1 MDTSGRRKR
10 WRSKEPKPDRQ
21 RSGDGRPMFT
31 WLRAL
36 VILLFGILIVQLVRM
51 QVVQG
56 DEYAQRAE
64 INALREVQIP
74 PARGLIY
81 DRNLRPLVQNSAVFS
96 AAIVPGDLPE
106 GGEGDVY
113 RLLASVIGVPVA
125 EIEERVSE
133 GEARE
138 GAYSPA
144 VIKEGLDWETALI
157 LKELEPH
164 APGLRLLMEP
174 ARSYVAG
181 SSLSHV
187 LGYVGPISA
196 EEFVA
201 FSELEYLVQDFI
213 GKSGVELF
221 YEPILRGKPG
231 EKLIEVNAAGRELEV
246 ISERRPLDG
255 SNLVLTI
262 DVELQNEVVRV
273 LAQYAG
279 SSDNAAA
286 VVMDVHTGEVLA
298 MVSLP
303 TFDSNIFTG
312 SLSEA
317 DLAAVL
323 EDVGKPLVNHTI
335 AERYPPGSSFKP
347 IVGAAALQEGVA
359 TAGTV
364 IISEGYILVQN
375 EYNPNALELF
385 PDWAALGALDFY
397 GGLAMSSNVY
407 FYYLAGGN
415 SEDEFR
421 GLGEERVA
429 LYARAFGLGE
439 ISGIDLPGESAGVVP
454 DAIWKEETVG
464 DPWTLGDTYNFG
476 IGQGYLSVT
485 PLQMVTAV
493 AAIANG
499 GKLLIPH
506 LLMEVRDDQ
515 GNILQQVE
523 TEVRRTVPVERS
535 YLDIVGE
542 AMLQSVTN
550 GVADTAAVSGLA
562 VAGKTGTAEFGL
574 AREDGSFETHGW
586 FVGFAPYEEPEV
598 AIVVFVQRGE
608 GGQNA
613 AAAAKI
619 LDYYFNGAQLA
630 QKSEGGQ

>member
-1 MDTSGRRKR
+1 
-10 WRSKEPKPDRQ
+10 
-21 RSGDGRPMFT
+21 MFA

-81 DRNLRPLVQNSAVFS
+81 DRNLQPLVQNSAVFS

-164 APGLRLLMEP
+164 APGLRLLMKP

-196 EEFVA
+196 EEYEA
-201 FSELEYLVQDFI
+201 WSELEYLMQDFI
-213 GKSGVELF
+213 GKSGVEVF
-221 YEPILRGKPG
+221 YEAILRGKPG
-231 EKLIEVNAAGRELEV
+231 KKLIEVDAAGRELEV

-262 DVELQNEVVRV
+262 DMELQNEVARV

-286 VVMDVHTGEVLA
+286 VVMDVHTGELLA

-303 TFDSNIFTG
+303 TFDNNIFTR
-312 SLSEA
+312 SLSEEE
-317 DLAAVL
+317 LAAVL
-323 EDVGKPLVNHTI
+323 EDAGKPLVNHTI

-375 EYNPNALELF
+375 EYNPNVVELF
-385 PDWAALGALDFY
+385 PDWAPLGALDFY

-415 SEDEFR
+415 AEDEFR

-439 ISGIDLPGESAGVVP
+439 ISGIDVPGESAGVVP
-454 DAIWKEETVG
+454 DAVWKEETVG

-499 GKLLIPH
+499 GELLTPH

-515 GNILQQVE
+515 GNILQQVG
-523 TEVRRTVPVERS
+523 TEVRRMVPVERS

-550 GVADTAAVSGLA
+550 GVAGAAAVSGLA

-574 AREDGSFETHGW
+574 EREDGSYATHGW

-598 AIVVFVQRGE
+598 AIVVFVQRGG

-613 AAAAKI
+613 APAAAEI
-619 LDYYFNGAQLA
+619 LDYYFNGAQMA
-630 QKSEGGQ
+630 QKSEGEQ